1 MHLWCIGPGTTYAI
15 QHLDAWFSFGVPS
28 AKRHGKTGEN
38 SAEGHWVGED
48 KHLTYEQKLRNLGLI
63 SPEKGRVGR
72 VTAAPSN
79 NEEGIK
85 MTDMGNS
92 MSLSS

>member
-1 MHLWCIGPGTTYAI
+1 M
-15 QHLDAWFSFGVPS
+15 DACLKFGVPS
-28 AKRHGKTGEN
+28 AKRHGKTGKS
-38 SAEGHWVGED
+38 SAEGHQDGQD

-63 SPEKGRVGR
+63 SPEKGSVGR
-72 VTAAPSN
+72 VITAAPSN

-85 MTDMGNS
+85 MPGQGNS